1 MDRIIP
7 PINCFFIFLL
17 DQALQRPGRFDRL
30 VYVGPPEAKN
40 EQLKILEALTR
51 KFKLHANLDLLAD
64 VIYQIPSNFTLTG
77 ADFYALVVDT
87 MMAAMERLIGK
98 TAMP

>member
-1 MDRIIP
+1 
-7 PINCFFIFLL
+7 
-17 DQALQRPGRFDRL
+17 
-30 VYVGPPEAKN
+30 
-40 EQLKILEALTR
+40 LKILEALTR

-87 MMAAMERLIGK
+87 MMAAMERLIDANEHDLELTK
-98 TAMP
+98 EDFHAAIDKLVPSVSPDELMYYKSVQNKILEQ